1 MGEHSGV
8 YAHMRKVYRAPT
20 ARRDYFTPHAAARNE
35 ASALLKK
42 KYPSERSTTDDFG
55 RIEDPGYHFTNDP
68 RLVRLHARLT
78 RMLLKQLRKTP

>member
-1 MGEHSGV
+1 MGERSGV

-55 RIEDPGYHFTNDP
+55 RVEDPGYHFMNEP
-68 RLVRLHARLT
+68 RLVRVHARLT
-78 RMLLKQLRKTP
+78 RMLLNQLRKTS

>member
-1 MGEHSGV
+1 MGERIGV
-8 YAHMRKVYRAPT
+8 YAHIRKVYHAPT
-20 ARRDYFTPHAAARNE
+20 ARRDYFTPRAAAHNE

-42 KYPSERSTTDDFG
+42 KYPSERCTTDDLG

-78 RMLLKQLRKTP
+78 RMLLKQLRKNP

>member
-1 MGEHSGV
+1 MGERSAI

-20 ARRDYFTPHAAARNE
+20 AGRDYLTQRAAAHNE

-42 KYPSERSTTDDFG
+42 KYPSERSTSDDFG

-78 RMLLKQLRKTP
+78 RMLLKQLRKTS